1 MVLGVKQ
8 QAKNVSCNVL
18 FVPFL
23 CVGLLARIYKR
34 PAQLVMIAWADQSC
48 RDSNK
53 QATIKGQ
60 HRYRVSDQL
69 SDGLIFG
76 RLFQANEKFSTV
88 RSCANL

>member
-1 MVLGVKQ
+1 MVLGLKQ

-23 CVGLLARIYKR
+23 CVCMGLLARIYKR

-48 RDSNK
+48 RDSHK

-60 HRYRVSDQL
+60 H
-69 SDGLIFG
+69 
-76 RLFQANEKFSTV
+76 
-88 RSCANL
+88 